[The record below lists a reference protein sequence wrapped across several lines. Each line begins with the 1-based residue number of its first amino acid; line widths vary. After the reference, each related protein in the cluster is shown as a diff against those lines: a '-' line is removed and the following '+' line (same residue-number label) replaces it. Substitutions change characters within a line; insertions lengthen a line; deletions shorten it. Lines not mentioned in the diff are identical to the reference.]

1 MIKIGITGGNGIL
14 GSSLIYFLK
23 KKTKF
28 KIKKYNYDILN
39 VKNINNWIEHNQFQ
53 IIIHLAA
60 LVPVRSVEK
69 KYKLAKKVNIKGTK
83 NLVSAIKKYQKNKPF
98 LFFSSSS
105 HVYTFSKKTIKEKD
119 KIIGITKY
127 GKTKIKAE
135 EILLENKNFYNLCIG
150 RISSIISEN
159 QNSNFLINKII
170 KLGKKKK

>member
-23 KKTKF
+23 KKF

-69 KYKLAKKVNIKGTK
+69 I
-83 NLVSAIKKYQKNKPF
+83 
-98 LFFSSSS
+98 
-105 HVYTFSKKTIKEKD
+105 
-119 KIIGITKY
+119 
-127 GKTKIKAE
+127 
-135 EILLENKNFYNLCIG
+135 
-150 RISSIISEN
+150 
-159 QNSNFLINKII
+159 
-170 KLGKKKK
+170 

>member
-69 KYKLAKKVNIKGTK
+69 NI
-83 NLVSAIKKYQKNKPF
+83 N
-98 LFFSSSS
+98 
-105 HVYTFSKKTIKEKD
+105 
-119 KIIGITKY
+119 
-127 GKTKIKAE
+127 
-135 EILLENKNFYNLCIG
+135 
-150 RISSIISEN
+150 
-159 QNSNFLINKII
+159 
-170 KLGKKKK
+170 